1 MSEAALSDDL
11 ERGAA
16 HPGGHISLLRPA
28 PDATLERETELCR
41 AYNQRTGQQV
51 MFC

>member
-11 ERGAA
+11 ERGAT
-16 HPGGHISLLRPA
+16 HPGGHISLLRSV

-41 AYNQRTGQQV
+41 AYDQSTGQQV
-51 MFC
+51 MVC